1 MSTSARRE
9 HGREVQR
16 MIETKIREYLLSNV
30 YTAIYLETPK
40 TMPDECV
47 IFRII
52 DRSWSN
58 LIDTVTVEINSYAK
72 TKEAAAELDASVRRA
87 MNIFSYEDDISASK
101 LSGGNDANDTTLKR
115 YRYRCFYNIT
125 YMEE

>member
-52 DRSWSN
+52 DRNWLN

-72 TKEAAAELDASVRRA
+72 TKEEAAELDASVRRA
-87 MNIFSYEDDISASK
+87 MNAFSYEDDISASK

>member
-72 TKEAAAELDASVRRA
+72 TKEEAAELDASVRRA
-87 MNIFSYEDDISASK
+87 MNAFSYEDDISASK

>member
-1 MSTSARRE
+1 
-9 HGREVQR
+9 
-16 MIETKIREYLLSNV
+16 MIETKIREHLLSNV

-58 LIDTVTVEINSYAK
+58 LIDTVTVEINSYGK
-72 TKEAAAELDASVRRA
+72 SKESAMELDASVRRA
-87 MNIFSYEDDISASK
+87 MNTFAYEDDISASK

>member
-1 MSTSARRE
+1 
-9 HGREVQR
+9 

-72 TKEAAAELDASVRRA
+72 TKEEAAELDASVRRT
-87 MNIFSYEDDISASK
+87 MNTFANEDDISASK

>member
-1 MSTSARRE
+1 
-9 HGREVQR
+9 
-16 MIETKIREYLLSNV
+16 MIETKIREFLLSNV

-58 LIDTVTVEINSYAK
+58 LIDTVTVEINSYGK
-72 TKEAAAELDASVRRA
+72 SKEAAMELDASVRRT
-87 MNIFSYEDDISASK
+87 MNTFANEDDISASK